1 MAEKNRV
8 FFKTVAEA
16 EAAGYKRAGNC
27 PAEETPVRT
36 SAGNGSAAP
45 KTISSGT
52 SLSKTSSTNPST
64 AGTGAKV
71 SLANDNQPSSGL
83 IVGNKNSKI
92 YHVPGCS
99 TYNSV
104 SEKNR
109 VIFNNADEAEKAG
122 YRKAKNCH

>member
-1 MAEKNRV
+1 L
-8 FFKTVAEA
+8 
-16 EAAGYKRAGNC
+16 
-27 PAEETPVRT
+27 P
-36 SAGNGSAAP
+36 
-45 KTISSGT
+45 
-52 SLSKTSSTNPST
+52 
-64 AGTGAKV
+64 
-71 SLANDNQPSSGL
+71 NDNQPSSGL

-109 VIFNNADEAEKAG
+109 ITFNSVDEAEKAG